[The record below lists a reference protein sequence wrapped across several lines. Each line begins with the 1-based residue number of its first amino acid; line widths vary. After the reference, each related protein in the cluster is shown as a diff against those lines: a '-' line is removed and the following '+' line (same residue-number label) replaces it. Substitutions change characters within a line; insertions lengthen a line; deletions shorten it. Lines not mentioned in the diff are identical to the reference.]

1 MNPLQI
7 GPDTKFSYAIFATAF
22 SGIENKETI
31 MSQSFQVRYTAY
43 RGQGSEVL
51 AEGTV
56 VVSAG
61 SRMQAEDTVKAQ
73 FGLENRV
80 IIHSVFS
87 A

>member
-1 MNPLQI
+1 
-7 GPDTKFSYAIFATAF
+7 
-22 SGIENKETI
+22 

-61 SRMQAEDTVKAQ
+61 SRKQAEDTIKAQ

>member
-1 MNPLQI
+1 
-7 GPDTKFSYAIFATAF
+7 
-22 SGIENKETI
+22 

-56 VVSAG
+56 VISAG
-61 SRMQAEDTVKAQ
+61 SRNQAEDTVKAQ

>member
-1 MNPLQI
+1 MQNSVTQYLQLPL
-7 GPDTKFSYAIFATAF
+7 TLSK
-22 SGIENKETI
+22 NKETI
-31 MSQSFQVRYTAY
+31 MSQSFQVTYTAY

-73 FGLENRV
+73 FGFDNRV

>member
-1 MNPLQI
+1 VL
-7 GPDTKFSYAIFATAF
+7 G
-22 SGIENKETI
+22 EHEETI
-31 MSQSFQVRYTAY
+31 MAQSFQVRYTAY

-56 VVSAG
+56 VISAS
-61 SRMQAEDTVKAQ
+61 SRMQAEDTIKAQ
-73 FGLENRV
+73 FGFDNRV

>member
-1 MNPLQI
+1 
-7 GPDTKFSYAIFATAF
+7 
-22 SGIENKETI
+22 
-31 MSQSFQVRYTAY
+31 MSQAFQVRYTAY

-61 SRMQAEDTVKAQ
+61 SRAQAEDTIKAQ
-73 FGLENRV
+73 FGFDNRV